1 MSALTIE
8 GWCKNSPGESPIPVG
23 EIHFYVDGPLH
34 RRMEQAEERLQK
46 SQEPEVMVDVDMSTL
61 DLTLPQGYGPLSDCQ
76 MRVYL
81 HLDRGQ
87 FHLVGHQSSDGS
99 LIYTNA
105 VLIDQLL
112 YASLPAPEMLRPTC
126 RQQAVKW
133 PDHPALLCLHTTR
146 QPLPGSTA

>member
-8 GWCKNSPGESPIPVG
+8 GWCKVNGQQKSTPMG

-34 RRMEQAEERLQK
+34 KGLEDAEERLQK
-46 SQEPEVMVDVDMSTL
+46 THEREAMVDVDMSTL
-61 DLTLPQGYGPLSDCQ
+61 DLKLPEGYDPLSDCQ

-87 FHLVGHQSSDGS
+87 YHLVGHRASDGS
-99 LIYTNA
+99 LIYSNA

-112 YASLPAPEMLRPTC
+112 
-126 RQQAVKW
+126 
-133 PDHPALLCLHTTR
+133 D
-146 QPLPGSTA
+146 